1 MWCSWRKAI
10 RIAFLILC
18 SCKVPLQ
25 LRTIGAP
32 ICLHWT
38 SSNIIRSAI
47 FQDARICPIGKLTEG
62 REVVFE
68 LCSIED
74 VFKDSW
80 LIRSVLNAL
89 PFLWLPP
96 NHHFRQASYETD
108 FAAAK

>member
-1 MWCSWRKAI
+1 
-10 RIAFLILC
+10 
-18 SCKVPLQ
+18 
-25 LRTIGAP
+25 
-32 ICLHWT
+32 
-38 SSNIIRSAI
+38 
-47 FQDARICPIGKLTEG
+47 LTEG